1 MQTRSISVVVA
12 LVLVGGIFS
21 ISQFSI
27 AQAESSSVS
36 FVTRFDAKK
45 GELPEGL
52 AVFLG
57 RMYVSMAPQIQ
68 AYKIDADGN
77 MSPYGVWPKA
87 NPGEAFMVGITFDH
101 KKNLYAALPSFSE
114 QVKTGIYRVSSAT
127 DEAKLFV
134 THPDMKF
141 PNDVIFADK
150 GRMFISDSFDG
161 SIFVVE
167 KDGTVSKWLS
177 SDLLKANSTNCS
189 ETRLGFDIGA
199 NGLAYYKNNIYVANT
214 LAATILK
221 VPVNEDRTAGNPEIF
236 VGPDCSGLVGV
247 DGITIDRDGNI
258 FAAVN
263 LQDKIVKISS
273 NKEVTVIAEKQ
284 GMDFPASVKLAR
296 DGGKYFLYA
305 TNFGFVT
312 TNKGLVPDTGIIRIS
327 TNNYQ

>member
-12 LVLVGGIFS
+12 FVLVASIFS
-21 ISQFSI
+21 LSQLSP
-27 AQAESSSVS
+27 AKAESSSVS

-57 RMYVSMAPQIQ
+57 RKYVSMAPQVQ
-68 AYKIDADGN
+68 AYKIDTDGK

-114 QVKTGIYRVSSAT
+114 QVKTGIYKVSSAT
-127 DEAKLFV
+127 DEAELFA

-141 PNDVIFADK
+141 PNDIIPGKK

-167 KDGTVSKWLS
+167 KDGTVNKWLS
-177 SDLLKANSTNCS
+177 SDLLKADSTNCS

-221 VPVNEDRTAGNPEIF
+221 IPINEDGSAGNPEIF
-236 VGPDCSGLVGV
+236 LGPDCRGLVGI
-247 DGITIDRDGNI
+247 DGITVDRDGNI
-258 FAAVN
+258 FAAIN
-263 LQDKIVKISS
+263 LQDKIVRISS
-273 NKEVTVIAEKQ
+273 NKELTVVAEKQ
-284 GMDFPASVKLAR
+284 GMDFPASVELAR
-296 DGGKYFLYA
+296 HAGKYFLYA

-312 TNKGLVPDTGIIRIS
+312 ANKGLIPDTGIIRIS

>member
-1 MQTRSISVVVA
+1 MQAGIISVVVA
-12 LVLVGGIFS
+12 LVLVVSIFS
-21 ISQFSI
+21 ISQSSPVK
-27 AQAESSSVS
+27 AESSSVN
-36 FVTRFDAKK
+36 FVTRFDATK

-57 RMYVSMAPQIQ
+57 RKYVSMAPQVQ
-68 AYKIDADGN
+68 AYKIDTDGK
-77 MSPYGVWPKA
+77 MSPYGMWPKA
-87 NPGEAFMVGITFDH
+87 NPGEAFMVGMTFDS
-101 KKNLYAALPSFSE
+101 KKNLYAALPSFGN
-114 QVKTGIYRVSSAT
+114 VKTGVYKVSSAT
-127 DEAKLFV
+127 DEATLFA

-141 PNDVIFADK
+141 PNDVVFGKK

-221 VPVNEDRTAGNPEIF
+221 IPINEDGSAGNPEIF
-236 VGPDCSGLVGV
+236 LGPDCSSLVGI

-258 FAAVN
+258 FAAIN
-263 LQDKIVKISS
+263 LQDKIVRISS
-273 NKEVTVIAEKQ
+273 DKELTVVAKKQ
-284 GMDFPASVKLAR
+284 GMDFPASIELAR
-296 DGGKYFLYA
+296 HTGKYSLYV
-305 TNFGFVT
+305 TNFGFVNA
-312 TNKGLVPDTGIIRIS
+312 NKGLVPDTGIIRIS
-327 TNNYQ
+327 VNNYQ